1 MNMGIKRKLLF
12 YITLVIFIF
21 AVSMLVSNYDFDLWA
36 RLIAGMGVVEGHQ
49 VLKTDFLSYT
59 PTHTWWD
66 HEWGSGVVFYLVLKF
81 LGPYSLI
88 LLQALFTV
96 GIFVL
101 ISKIVK
107 LKYSV
112 MPYCLFIYVFAVMA
126 LNQNFS
132 SPVRCHMFSFLLFTL
147 FIYILELARR
157 NKPKLLIL
165 LPFLIIFWNNVH
177 GGVVS
182 GLGLIAM
189 FALGEFLN
197 KKTWK
202 PYIYTLIP
210 SVLFLAINPYGFEY
224 IKFLLT
230 ATTMERPDISEW
242 WGIFSK
248 YQMNKQIMFKVF
260 MFSSVAVVIYNVI
273 QNIKNSSLKKWYDE
287 QDKVKWIVLLVTL
300 YLSISHVKLIPFF
313 VISVCCYAY
322 DDIYNFGKTLNI
334 PAFTEKIVYIMI
346 LFMSIFSLATKEFT
360 VPLNYAAYPVREVEF
375 IRLNNI
381 KGDVLTNFGLGS
393 YVSYKLYPNNL
404 IYMDGRYEEVYY
416 DEMVPLL
423 KKFFLVNPGWDEVLI
438 KYPPEIMILEKYY
451 PVYDTLKNSERWKLV
466 FEGEVFGVFVLAENA
481 LENYEIPTRDINY
494 YKDTLFDTDI
504 KF

>member
-12 YITLVIFIF
+12 YFTLVIFIF

-36 RLIAGMGVVEGHQ
+36 RLIAGMGVIEGHQ

-66 HEWGSGVVFYLVLKF
+66 HEWGSGVIFYLVLKF

-88 LLQALFTV
+88 ILQAIFTTC
-96 GIFVL
+96 IFVL
-101 ISKIVK
+101 VSKIVK
-107 LKYSV
+107 MKYNV
-112 MPYCLFIYVFAVMA
+112 MPYCIFIYVFAIMA

-132 SPVRCHMFSFLLFTL
+132 SPVRCHMFSFLLFTI

-157 NKPKLLIL
+157 GKPKLLIL
-165 LPFLIIFWNNVH
+165 IPFLTILWNNVH

-182 GLGLIAM
+182 GLGLIGM

-197 KKTWK
+197 QKPWK
-202 PYIYTLIP
+202 QYIYTLIP
-210 SVLFLAINPYGFEY
+210 SCLFLAINPYGFEY
-224 IKFLLT
+224 IKFLLM
-230 ATTMERPDISEW
+230 ATTMERPEISEW

-248 YQMNKQIMFKVF
+248 HQMSRQIMFKLF
-260 MFSSVAVVIYNVI
+260 MFSIIGVEITSVIK
-273 QNIKNSSLKKWYDE
+273 NIKTSTLKKWYDE
-287 QDKVKWIVLLVTL
+287 QDKVKWIILIVTL
-300 YLSISHVKLIPFF
+300 YLAISHVKLIPFF
-313 VISVCCYAY
+313 VISACCYAY
-322 DDIYNFGKTLNI
+322 DDIYKFGKLLNI
-334 PAFTEKIVYIMI
+334 PAFTEKIIYVMIIIMS
-346 LFMSIFSLATKEFT
+346 LFSFAAKDYSI
-360 VPLNYAAYPVREVEF
+360 PLNYAAYPVREVEF
-375 IRLNNI
+375 IRINNI
-381 KGDVLTNFGLGS
+381 KGDILTNFGLGS
-393 YVSYKLYPNNL
+393 YVSYKLHPNNL

-423 KKFFLVNPGWDEVLI
+423 KKFFLVNPGWDEVLK

-451 PVYDTLKNSERWKLV
+451 PVYDALKNSDDWKLV
-466 FEGEVFGVFVLAENA
+466 FEGEVFGVFVLAKNA
-481 LENYEIPTRDINY
+481 KAQYNIPTNDINY